1 MFCYCFY
8 QYITFAKMTM
18 SSQCAD
24 ECYHYFL
31 TNVPHFCFLCSP
43 ELNFLFIPRKFIQLN
58 LWDLERILKPLS
70 LFCGVNLNQSQIC
83 LPLICICGVK

>member
-1 MFCYCFY
+1 MCCYCFY
-8 QYITFAKMTM
+8 QYVTFAKMTM

-24 ECYHYFL
+24 KFSSFL
-31 TNVPHFCFLCSP
+31 FYLFTRAES
-43 ELNFLFIPRKFIQLN
+43 FLFIPRNFIQLN
-58 LWDLERILKPLS
+58 VWDLKRILKPLS